1 VSRHGSSRHGSNKRM
16 IEWNS
21 NSNIP
26 AFPVMG
32 NIVSIVL
39 ADSTVA
45 CACAIARQFVSIVR
59 VQLFVASPKL
69 RLFLAIQINLPPAS
83 FNETNRNL
91 ILKKNF
97 SLFVVKFYI
106 LLHF

>member
-1 VSRHGSSRHGSNKRM
+1 M

-32 NIVSIVL
+32 NNVSIVL